1 MLVKHFLII
10 SFIILCIDFFI
21 CNVEN
26 LRLGLLFDYFCN
38 IFFSLFPLLTSKGIL
53 SLKLMGLISYFI
65 LISFFSFTNLVLL
78 LIKISSEAIDIWW
91 FFNQFSL
98 CCTALMF
105 RSTSLISGWKWLR
118 IVNLISIVS
127 FIYIKRNITLN
138 FFIPFLCLRVFENF
152 LIQNYNEIPKWNR

>member
-65 LISFFSFTNLVLL
+65 LISFFSFTKPVLL
-78 LIKISSEAIDIWW
+78 LIKISSEAIDIRW

-98 CCTALMF
+98 CCRPLMF
-105 RSTSLISGWKWLR
+105 PSTSQISGWKWLR
-118 IVNLISIVS
+118 IFNLISIVS

-138 FFIPFLCLRVFENF
+138 FFIPFLCLRFFENF